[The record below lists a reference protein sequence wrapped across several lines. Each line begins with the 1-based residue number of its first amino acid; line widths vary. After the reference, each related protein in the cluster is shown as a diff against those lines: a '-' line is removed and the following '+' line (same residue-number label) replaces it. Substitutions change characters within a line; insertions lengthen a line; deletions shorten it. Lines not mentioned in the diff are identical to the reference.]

1 MSKSDDQLT
10 LDLLLEPDNMQ
21 VHMLD
26 KLEISTDDSDFA
38 QFYSKSIQSVS
49 QQIVRLENGAE
60 AIFLKSDNLDVERL
74 HPMLLFIHGGPFTA
88 SPYQTFLA
96 DR

>member
-10 LDLLLEPDNMQ
+10 LDLLLEPNDMQ

-38 QFYSKSIQSVS
+38 QFYSDSIQSVS

-60 AIFLKSDNLDVERL
+60 AIFLKSGSLDTESL

-88 SPYQTFLA
+88 SPYQTFMA